1 MVTQHLRK
9 SRRGFV
15 KNMLK
20 FGVGVG
26 FAGLASSQFLGA
38 KSWVL
43 GANDRIQIGVIG
55 TGGKAMELMRCFNP
69 GPQAFWGGMPQ
80 FKIVPVSGAQLV
92 AVADVYEPHRDRA
105 GAMVGPEIKKFNN
118 YHELLEQ
125 KDIDAVIIA
134 SPDHWHKQM
143 LIDAVGAGKDV
154 YVEKPATHLLEEGPA
169 MIRTAEKSGRIVQT
183 GTQHRSW
190 KHYIQAK
197 EIIDSGTLGT
207 VRMVESYWFLNY
219 TAALEMMRR
228 QKTDLSKLDWKA
240 WLGSAPAQP
249 FSEMKFRMWRYFWN
263 FGGGSLTDLMV
274 HSLATIQWFMDS
286 PTPSSAIATGHSYD
300 FGWECPTTLSCTLEY
315 PKGFL
320 VSYIGDHSSGMDFG
334 SIVFY
339 GSKAT
344 LEISRAAFALYEEN
358 QGFRYNSKSQRW
370 RPDPKLYVESEEEGS
385 SENLRNWLECIRS
398 RKTPNAN
405 LRFGLE
411 VARAAHMGN
420 AALLSGKKATWDE
433 QRQRIVT

>member
-1 MVTQHLRK
+1 MK
-9 SRRGFV
+9 
-15 KNMLK
+15 
-20 FGVGVG
+20 
-26 FAGLASSQFLGA
+26 
-38 KSWVL
+38 
-43 GANDRIQIGVIG
+43 
-55 TGGKAMELMRCFNP
+55 CFNP
-69 GPQAFWGGMPQ
+69 GPDAYWAGMPQ
-80 FKIVPVSGAQLV
+80 FKILPVTGAELV
-92 AVADVYEPHRDRA
+92 AAADVFEPNLERA
-105 GAMVGPEIKKFNN
+105 ATTIGPGAVKFHD

-134 SPDHWHKQM
+134 APDHWHVKM
-143 LIDAVGAGKDV
+143 LIDAVDAGKDV
-154 YVEKPATHLLEEGPA
+154 YVEKPVTHSLEEGPRA
-169 MIRTAEKSGRIVQT
+169 IQAVERTGKVVQT

-197 EIIDSGTLGT
+197 EIVDSGALGT
-207 VRMVESYWFLNY
+207 VRMVDSYWYLNY
-219 TAALEMMRR
+219 APGLEMLRR
-228 QKTDLSKLDWKA
+228 MKTDVSKLDWKA
-240 WLGSAPAQP
+240 WLGSAPDQQ
-249 FSEMKFRMWRYFWN
+249 FSEIKFRMWRYFRN

-274 HSLATIQWFMDS
+274 HSLSTIQWFMNS
-286 PTPSSAIATGHSYD
+286 PTPSSAIAKGLSSDY
-300 FGWECPTTLSCTLEY
+300 GWEWPTTLSCTLEY

-320 VSYIGDHSSGMDFG
+320 VSYVGDHSSGMDFG

-358 QGFRYNSKSQRW
+358 QGLRYNSKSQRW

-405 LRFGLE
+405 LRFGVE

-433 QRQRIVT
+433 QRQKIVT

>member
-1 MVTQHLRK
+1 MVTQHVRK
-9 SRRGFV
+9 TRRVFI
-15 KNMLK
+15 KDMLK
-20 FGVGVG
+20 CGVGAG
-26 FAGLASSQFLGA
+26 FAGLASSRL
-38 KSWVL
+38 L
-43 GANDRIQIGVIG
+43 GANDRIRIGVIG
-55 TGGKAMELMRCFNP
+55 TGGRAMELMRCFNP
-69 GPQAFWGGMPQ
+69 GPQAFWAGMPQ
-80 FKIVPVSGAQLV
+80 FRIVPVSGAQLV
-92 AVADVYEPHRDRA
+92 AVADVYEPHLDHA
-105 GAMVGPEIKKFNN
+105 GAMVGPETKKFSN
-118 YHELLEQ
+118 YRELLEQ
-125 KDIDAVIIA
+125 RDIDAVIIA

-143 LIDAVGAGKDV
+143 VIDAVAAGKDV
-154 YVEKPATHLLEEGPA
+154 YVEKPATHRLEEGPEMVRA
-169 MIRTAEKSGRIVQT
+169 VEKSGRIVQT

-197 EIIDSGTLGT
+197 EIIDAGTLGT

-219 TAALEMMRR
+219 TPALEMMRR
-228 QKTDLSKLDWKA
+228 QKTDLSKLNWKA

-344 LEISRAAFALYEEN
+344 LEISRAAFALYEAN
-358 QGFRYNSKSQRW
+358 QGFRYNSKSRRW

-398 RKTPNAN
+398 RKIPNAN

>member
-1 MVTQHLRK
+1 MVTQQVIK
-9 SRRGFV
+9 TRRVFI
-15 KNMLK
+15 KDMLK
-20 FGVGVG
+20 YGVGAG
-26 FAGLASSQFLGA
+26 FAGLAASRL
-38 KSWVL
+38 L
-43 GANDRIQIGVIG
+43 GANDQIRIGVIG
-55 TGGKAMELMRCFNP
+55 TGGRAMELMRCFNP
-69 GPQAFWGGMPQ
+69 GPQAFWAGMPQ

-92 AVADVYEPHRDRA
+92 AVADVYEPHLDRA
-105 GAMVGPEIKKFNN
+105 GAMAGLETKKFNN

-143 LIDAVGAGKDV
+143 LIDAVDAGKDV

-169 MIRTAEKSGRIVQT
+169 MIRAVEKSGRIVQT

-219 TAALEMMRR
+219 TPALKMMRR

-240 WLGSAPAQP
+240 WLGSAPPQP
-249 FSEMKFRMWRYFWN
+249 FTEIKFRMWRYFWN

-274 HSLATIQWFMDS
+274 HSIATIQWFMDS

-358 QGFRYNSKSQRW
+358 QGFKYNSKSQRW

-405 LRFGLE
+405 LRFGVE
-411 VARAAHMGN
+411 VARAAHIGN
-420 AALLSGKKATWDE
+420 AALLSGKKATWSE
-433 QRQRIVT
+433 QQQRILT

>member
-1 MVTQHLRK
+1 MVLRK
-9 SRRGFV
+9 TRRGFV
-15 KNMLK
+15 KDMLK
-20 FGVGVG
+20 FGAGVG

-38 KSWVL
+38 KSSVL
-43 GANDRIQIGVIG
+43 GANDRIRIGVIG
-55 TGGKAMELMRCFNP
+55 TGGRAGELMRCFNP
-69 GPQAFWGGMPQ
+69 GPQAFWAGLPQ
-80 FKIVPVSGAQLV
+80 FRIVPVSGAQLV
-92 AVADVYEPHRDRA
+92 AVADVYEPHLDHA
-105 GAMVGPEIKKFNN
+105 GAMVGPETKKFSN

-125 KDIDAVIIA
+125 KEIDAVIIA

-143 LIDAVGAGKDV
+143 VIDAVAAGKDV
-154 YVEKPATHLLEEGPA
+154 YVEKPATHRLEEGPEMVRA
-169 MIRTAEKSGRIVQT
+169 VEKSGQIVQT

-197 EIIDSGTLGT
+197 EIIDAGTLGT